1 MDDALLLQ
9 KYHGLGNDY
18 LVLDP
23 NKNKIHLLER
33 HIVKLCRR
41 NIGAGADGILYGPI
55 WQDEKL
61 YVKIFNPD
69 GSEAE
74 RSGNGVR
81 IFAKYLLD
89 AGYIR
94 HRPFSLYTKAGEVRI
109 DFLNED
115 GSLMKVNMGIPQ
127 FTGGVLAY
135 VGTPPEIINRPLVF
149 HDHPYRATCVSMGNP
164 HVITYVDDEKTIDI
178 EKIGPLFESNPVFP
192 ERTNTEFIRVA
203 DRKNIYM
210 RVWERGTGETL
221 ACGTGACASAVAT
234 MLNGLCDRRVTVHLL
249 GGDLFIEWDEK
260 TNHLFMTGPS
270 HTVFESEIDA
280 SHIIG

>member
-127 FTGGVLAY
+127 FTGRRILPCLSTSQVVAPAKKKRENFLASFE
-135 VGTPPEIINRPLVF
+135 VSGTLRNFSSMFCHSSFGYTKRHPSKPFVTTNSSPSCSLNLEGTIILPL
-149 HDHPYRATCVSMGNP
+149 ASM
-164 HVITYVDDEKTIDI
+164 
-178 EKIGPLFESNPVFP
+178 L
-192 ERTNTEFIRVA
+192 
-203 DRKNIYM
+203 
-210 RVWERGTGETL
+210 
-221 ACGTGACASAVAT
+221 
-234 MLNGLCDRRVTVHLL
+234 
-249 GGDLFIEWDEK
+249 
-260 TNHLFMTGPS
+260 
-270 HTVFESEIDA
+270 
-280 SHIIG
+280 

>member
-149 HDHPYRATCVSMGNP
+149 HGHPYRATCVSMGNP
-164 HVITYVDDEKTIDI
+164 NCVIHLDEISKEKAMELGPYVENA
-178 EKIGPLFESNPVFP
+178 SYFP
-192 ERTNTEFIRVA
+192 NRINMQLCKVMDRGHIRVE
-203 DRKNIYM
+203 IY
-210 RVWERGTGETL
+210 ERGAEYTL
-221 ACGTGACASAVAT
+221 ASGTGACAAAA
-234 MLNGLCDRRVTVHLL
+234 
-249 GGDLFIEWDEK
+249 
-260 TNHLFMTGPS
+260 
-270 HTVFESEIDA
+270 A
-280 SHIIG
+280 SHKLGLVDDRIEVTMPGGQLLIEIGEDGSVFLTGEVQKIGTILMAEHFLA

>member
-74 RSGNGVR
+74 GPTAKPLTAPPAPLLRLKAQVPRGARS
-81 IFAKYLLD
+81 
-89 AGYIR
+89 
-94 HRPFSLYTKAGEVRI
+94 
-109 DFLNED
+109 
-115 GSLMKVNMGIPQ
+115 
-127 FTGGVLAY
+127 
-135 VGTPPEIINRPLVF
+135 
-149 HDHPYRATCVSMGNP
+149 
-164 HVITYVDDEKTIDI
+164 
-178 EKIGPLFESNPVFP
+178 
-192 ERTNTEFIRVA
+192 RT
-203 DRKNIYM
+203 
-210 RVWERGTGETL
+210 
-221 ACGTGACASAVAT
+221 
-234 MLNGLCDRRVTVHLL
+234 RR
-249 GGDLFIEWDEK
+249 D
-260 TNHLFMTGPS
+260 S
-270 HTVFESEIDA
+270 
-280 SHIIG
+280 

>member
-81 IFAKYLLD
+81 ILQYLLD

-149 HDHPYRATCVSMGNP
+149 HGHPYRATCVSMGNP
-164 HVITYVDDEKTIDI
+164 NCVIHLDEISKEKAMELGPYVENA
-178 EKIGPLFESNPVFP
+178 SYFP
-192 ERTNTEFIRVA
+192 NRINMQLCKVMDRGHIRVE
-203 DRKNIYM
+203 IY
-210 RVWERGTGETL
+210 ERGAGYTL
-221 ACGTGACASAVAT
+221 ASGTGACAAAA
-234 MLNGLCDRRVTVHLL
+234 
-249 GGDLFIEWDEK
+249 
-260 TNHLFMTGPS
+260 
-270 HTVFESEIDA
+270 A
-280 SHIIG
+280 SHKLGLVDDRIEVTMPGGQLLIEIGEDGSVFLTGEVQKIGTILMAEHFLA

>member
-74 RSGNGVR
+74 RSG
-81 IFAKYLLD
+81 
-89 AGYIR
+89 
-94 HRPFSLYTKAGEVRI
+94 
-109 DFLNED
+109 
-115 GSLMKVNMGIPQ
+115 M
-127 FTGGVLAY
+127 
-135 VGTPPEIINRPLVF
+135 VF
-149 HDHPYRATCVSMGNP
+149 GFC
-164 HVITYVDDEKTIDI
+164 
-178 EKIGPLFESNPVFP
+178 KI
-192 ERTNTEFIRVA
+192 FIRC
-203 DRKNIYM
+203 RIYQ
-210 RVWERGTGETL
+210 TQ
-221 ACGTGACASAVAT
+221 
-234 MLNGLCDRRVTVHLL
+234 TV
-249 GGDLFIEWDEK
+249 
-260 TNHLFMTGPS
+260 
-270 HTVFESEIDA
+270 
-280 SHIIG
+280 

>member
-1 MDDALLLQ
+1 MDDTLLLQ

-89 AGYIR
+89 AGYIS

-109 DFLNED
+109 DSLNED
-115 GSLMKVNMGIPQ
+115 GSLMKVNMGMPQ

-135 VGTPPEIINRPLVF
+135 VGAPPEIINRPLTF
-149 HDHPYRATCVSMGNP
+149 HGHPYRATCVSMGNP
-164 HVITYVDDEKTIDI
+164 NCVIHLDEISKEKAMELGPYVENA
-178 EKIGPLFESNPVFP
+178 SYFP
-192 ERTNTEFIRVA
+192 NRINMQLCKVM
-203 DRKNIYM
+203 DRSHIQVEIY
-210 RVWERGTGETL
+210 ERGAGYTL
-221 ACGTGACASAVAT
+221 ASGTGAFFLPGKC
-234 MLNGLCDRRVTVHLL
+234 R
-249 GGDLFIEWDEK
+249 K
-260 TNHLFMTGPS
+260 
-270 HTVFESEIDA
+270 SEQF
-280 SHIIG
+280 

>member
-94 HRPFSLYTKAGEVRI
+94 HRPFSLYT
-109 DFLNED
+109 
-115 GSLMKVNMGIPQ
+115 
-127 FTGGVLAY
+127 
-135 VGTPPEIINRPLVF
+135 
-149 HDHPYRATCVSMGNP
+149 
-164 HVITYVDDEKTIDI
+164 
-178 EKIGPLFESNPVFP
+178 
-192 ERTNTEFIRVA
+192 
-203 DRKNIYM
+203 
-210 RVWERGTGETL
+210 
-221 ACGTGACASAVAT
+221 
-234 MLNGLCDRRVTVHLL
+234 
-249 GGDLFIEWDEK
+249 
-260 TNHLFMTGPS
+260 
-270 HTVFESEIDA
+270 
-280 SHIIG
+280 

>member
-115 GSLMKVNMGIPQ
+115 GSLMKSKYGNTTIYRRGTCLCRYASGNYKQ
-127 FTGGVLAY
+127 GLWFFTA
-135 VGTPPEIINRPLVF
+135 
-149 HDHPYRATCVSMGNP
+149 HPYRATCVSMGNP
-164 HVITYVDDEKTIDI
+164 NCVIHLDEISKEKAMELGPYVENA
-178 EKIGPLFESNPVFP
+178 SYFP
-192 ERTNTEFIRVA
+192 NRINMQLCKVMDRGHIRVE
-203 DRKNIYM
+203 IY
-210 RVWERGTGETL
+210 ERGAGYTL
-221 ACGTGACASAVAT
+221 ASGTGACAAAA
-234 MLNGLCDRRVTVHLL
+234 
-249 GGDLFIEWDEK
+249 
-260 TNHLFMTGPS
+260 
-270 HTVFESEIDA
+270 A
-280 SHIIG
+280 SHKLELVDDRIEVTMPGGQLLIEIGEDGSVFLTGEVQKIGTILMAEHFLA

>member
-149 HDHPYRATCVSMGNP
+149 HGHPYRATCVSMGNP
-164 HVITYVDDEKTIDI
+164 NCVI
-178 EKIGPLFESNPVFP
+178 
-192 ERTNTEFIRVA
+192 
-203 DRKNIYM
+203 
-210 RVWERGTGETL
+210 
-221 ACGTGACASAVAT
+221 
-234 MLNGLCDRRVTVHLL
+234 H
-249 GGDLFIEWDEK
+249 
-260 TNHLFMTGPS
+260 
-270 HTVFESEIDA
+270 
-280 SHIIG
+280 